1 MTNTTSKIPL
11 KTFLLLL
18 LLGVVIVSLDDL
30 SSPIQRLNLRQT
42 DVLLAGV
49 SDVIKRRGLES
60 RLLTHTQSLRGY

>member
-18 LLGVVIVSLDDL
+18 LLKVVVVSLDDL
-30 SSPIQRLNLRQT
+30 SSPVQRLNLRQT

-49 SDVIKRRGLES
+49 PDVIKRRGLEYL
-60 RLLTHTQSLRGY
+60 LLTHRE